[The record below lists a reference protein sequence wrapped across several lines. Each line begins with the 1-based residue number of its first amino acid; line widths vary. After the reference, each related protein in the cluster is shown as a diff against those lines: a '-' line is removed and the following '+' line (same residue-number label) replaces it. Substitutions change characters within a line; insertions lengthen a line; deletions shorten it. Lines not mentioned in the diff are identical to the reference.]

1 MAQSEVVL
9 DPIVIVLATAAGTL
23 IGTSVGILLLRRKL
37 RPPITDAELAELK
50 GKLQTGESSL
60 AAASANLEDLRKQIA
75 LQERTLLQNGEDLK
89 KRQEQLD
96 IESAETQK
104 EKARRFAAEHSVQE
118 GSAKAVLLTEQ
129 CTKLEA
135 RVKEENNR
143 VAEKTTRLVSVEA
156 ELETEKRK
164 IQEMTEQVTRL
175 ASESAELKRFGEQET
190 RLRTALEAQLR
201 ADQERIRQL
210 TSQIAE
216 LQNEQLQLETK
227 LQEERDSA
235 ARGMEL
241 LFTVQEKL
249 SSVFKALG
257 ADGQNGHH
265 SQATVEAAVD
275 GDIRPYR

>member
-1 MAQSEVVL
+1 L

-129 CTKLEA
+129 CMKLEA

-143 VAEKTTRLVSVEA
+143 VAEKTTRLVSFEA
-156 ELETEKRK
+156 ELEAEKRK

-249 SSVFKALG
+249 SSAFKALG

-265 SQATVEAAVD
+265 SQAPVEAAVD
-275 GDIRPYR
+275 GVIRPYR

>member
-1 MAQSEVVL
+1 
-9 DPIVIVLATAAGTL
+9 
-23 IGTSVGILLLRRKL
+23 
-37 RPPITDAELAELK
+37 
-50 GKLQTGESSL
+50 
-60 AAASANLEDLRKQIA
+60 
-75 LQERTLLQNGEDLK
+75 
-89 KRQEQLD
+89 
-96 IESAETQK
+96 
-104 EKARRFAAEHSVQE
+104 
-118 GSAKAVLLTEQ
+118 
-129 CTKLEA
+129 
-135 RVKEENNR
+135 
-143 VAEKTTRLVSVEA
+143 VSVEA
-156 ELETEKRK
+156 ELEAEKRK
-164 IQEMTEQVTRL
+164 IQEMTEQRTRL

-265 SQATVEAAVD
+265 SQAAVD
-275 GDIRPYR
+275 RDIRQYR